1 MRRYALALQLV
12 VLICCAV
19 ASGYLWR
26 AALGTGRAIRY
37 VSAGTPYSPA
47 WPAPEAPGRVT
58 VTHVPTHEPTT
69 SAGRAARTGTAARLA
84 SATVRTSSKA
94 SHPATSSPA
103 VAKVG
108 HQSPPPQSPPASG
121 PPPSPR
127 PSPPPPSPP
136 PPPAPPPSP
145 PPPPAPPPS
154 PPPPASPPT
163 RAVSVATAPAKK
175 GGERPGWGRGDRNH
189 DHTGPRPPATPP
201 TPPTP
206 PTLPTPP
213 TQPVPP
219 QPQVPAEQPK
229 DHGHRK
235 K

>member
-58 VTHVPTHEPTT
+58 VTHVPTQEPAT
-69 SAGRAARTGTAARLA
+69 SLGRAARTGLAAR
-84 SATVRTSSKA
+84 SAVATAGPSSKT
-94 SHPATSSPA
+94 SRPATSSPA

-108 HQSPPPQSPPASG
+108 DQTPPPQSPPAS
-121 PPPSPR
+121 PPPQSPP

-136 PPPAPPPSP
+136 SPPAPPPTP
-145 PPPPAPPPS
+145 PPPPAIPPS

-163 RAVSVATAPAKK
+163 RAVSVVRAPANK
-175 GGERPGWGRGDRNH
+175 GGERPGWGKGDRNH
-189 DHTGPRPPATPP
+189 DHTGPPAAPPPPPPPP
-201 TPPTP
+201 TPPA
-206 PTLPTPP
+206 
-213 TQPVPP
+213 QPQPP
-219 QPQVPAEQPK
+219 QPQTPADPPK
-229 DHGHRK
+229 NHGHEK

>member
-58 VTHVPTHEPTT
+58 VTHVPTHETAT
-69 SAGRAARTGTAARLA
+69 SRGRAARTGPAAR
-84 SATVRTSSKA
+84 SAVATAGPSSKTSRA
-94 SHPATSSPA
+94 ATSSPA
-103 VAKVG
+103 VGKVG
-108 HQSPPPQSPPASG
+108 DQKPPPQSPPASPPPQS
-121 PPPSPR
+121 PPPSP
-127 PSPPPPSPP
+127 PAPSPP
-136 PPPAPPPSP
+136 PPPTPPPSP

-163 RAVSVATAPAKK
+163 RAVSVVRAPASK
-175 GGERPGWGRGDRNH
+175 GERPGWGKGDRNH
-189 DHTGPRPPATPP
+189 DHTGPPAAPPTPPPPTPP

-206 PTLPTPP
+206 P
-213 TQPVPP
+213 QPP
-219 QPQVPAEQPK
+219 QPQTPADQPK
-229 DHGHRK
+229 NHGHSK

>member
-37 VSAGTPYSPA
+37 VSAGTPYTPA

-58 VTHVPTHEPTT
+58 VTHVPTHEPAT
-69 SAGRAARTGTAARLA
+69 SPGRAARTGPAAR
-84 SATVRTSSKA
+84 SAVATAGPSSKT

-103 VAKVG
+103 IAKVG
-108 HQSPPPQSPPASG
+108 DQNPPPQSPPASPPPQS
-121 PPPSPR
+121 PPPS
-127 PSPPPPSPP
+127 P

-154 PPPPASPPT
+154 PPPPPSPTT
-163 RAVSVATAPAKK
+163 RAASVVTAPANK
-175 GGERPGWGRGDRNH
+175 GERPGWGKGDRNH
-189 DHTGPRPPATPP
+189 IHTGPPATPP
-201 TPPTP
+201 TPPT
-206 PTLPTPP
+206 
-213 TQPVPP
+213 QPEPP
-219 QPQVPAEQPK
+219 QPQAPAEQPE
-229 DHGHRK
+229 DHGHPK
-235 K
+235 KK

>member
-1 MRRYALALQLV
+1 MRRYALAIQLV
-12 VLICCAV
+12 ALICCAV

-69 SAGRAARTGTAARLA
+69 SAGRPARTGTAARLA
-84 SATVRTSSKA
+84 SATARTSSKA

-108 HQSPPPQSPPASG
+108 HQSPPPQSPPASA
-121 PPPSPR
+121 PPPS
-127 PSPPPPSPP
+127 PPPSPP
-136 PPPAPPPSP
+136 PPS

-163 RAVSVATAPAKK
+163 RAVSVVRAPANK
-175 GGERPGWGRGDRNH
+175 GERPGWGRGDRNH
-189 DHTGPRPPATPP
+189 DHTGPPATPP

-213 TQPVPP
+213 QPP
-219 QPQVPAEQPK
+219 QPQVPADQPTN
-229 DHGHRK
+229 HGHRK

>member
-58 VTHVPTHEPTT
+58 VTHVPTHEPAT
-69 SAGRAARTGTAARLA
+69 SLSRAARTGTAAR
-84 SATVRTSSKA
+84 SAGTARPSSKT

-108 HQSPPPQSPPASG
+108 DQSP
-121 PPPSPR
+121 
-127 PSPPPPSPP
+127 
-136 PPPAPPPSP
+136 
-145 PPPPAPPPS
+145 
-154 PPPPASPPT
+154 
-163 RAVSVATAPAKK
+163 
-175 GGERPGWGRGDRNH
+175 
-189 DHTGPRPPATPP
+189 
-201 TPPTP
+201 
-206 PTLPTPP
+206 
-213 TQPVPP
+213 
-219 QPQVPAEQPK
+219 
-229 DHGHRK
+229 
-235 K
+235 